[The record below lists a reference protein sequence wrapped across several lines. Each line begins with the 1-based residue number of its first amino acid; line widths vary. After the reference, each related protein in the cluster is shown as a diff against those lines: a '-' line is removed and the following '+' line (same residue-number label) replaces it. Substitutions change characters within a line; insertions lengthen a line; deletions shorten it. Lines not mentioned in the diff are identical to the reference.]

1 MRTGG
6 LVSVLLAAAA
16 LAAGSASGSPSPLA
30 SIPALPSRDQVVA
43 ERGHFLQL
51 AEQAI
56 RDAKT
61 HWWNDKLGWYN
72 EQLEFNF
79 PPEPLLMLWSA
90 YQLFEAVDGVAIAD
104 PTPANIGQAKWFA
117 NMAERY
123 YNPALKPVG
132 AYAYYMGKR
141 DPNIPYF
148 FDDNGWFG
156 IAFLDAY
163 QATHDRR
170 YVVDAERAFR
180 FLAVSG
186 WNSDGGGF
194 WWNTVHRYTTSEPL
208 AAAVW
213 IGARLYEATKI
224 RSFLSKAERW
234 DAWANTHLWS
244 RSQGLYQRSPTDG
257 TVMSYV
263 EGLMAAG
270 NAELCKITRRRGY
283 CTRAEQVA
291 TNSLRAFSVDLHWAP
306 QYDAV
311 DLRGVL
317 NLYSIDQ
324 SSAWYALAFH
334 NAERAAGNAA
344 DSRGLFQLGWD
355 GQQVNLGKEVHP
367 GQLGLHGASAS
378 LLAWVAAV
386 PLPKI

>member
-1 MRTGG
+1 MRLGG
-6 LVSVLLAAAA
+6 FLCVLLAAAA
-16 LAAGSASGSPSPLA
+16 LLAGTASGSPSPVSA
-30 SIPALPSRDQVVA
+30 IPALPSHGQVVA

-56 RDAKT
+56 RDAKA

-79 PPEPLLMLWSA
+79 PPEPLVMLWSA
-90 YQLFEAVDGVAIAD
+90 FQLFEAVDAVAVAD
-104 PTPANIGQAKWFA
+104 PTAANIAQAKWFA

-156 IAFLDAY
+156 IAFMDAY

-170 YVVDAERAFR
+170 YLVDALRAYR

-186 WNSDGGGF
+186 WNPDGGGF

-213 IGARLYEATKI
+213 IAARLYEATKVT
-224 RSFLSKAERW
+224 SYLSKAEKW
-234 DAWANTHLWS
+234 DAWANAHIWNA
-244 RSQGLYQRSPTDG
+244 SQGLYGRSPTDG

-263 EGLMAAG
+263 EGLMAGA
-270 NAELCKITRRRGY
+270 NAELCKITGKQGY
-283 CTRAEQVA
+283 CARAEQVA
-291 TNSLRAFSVDLHWAP
+291 TNSLRAFSVNLHWAP

-317 NLYSIDQ
+317 DLYAVDHSD
-324 SSAWYALAFH
+324 AWYALAFH
-334 NAERAAGNAA
+334 NAERAAANAGDA
-344 DSRGLFQLGWD
+344 RGLFQLGWD

-367 GQLGLHGASAS
+367 GQLGLHGATAS

-386 PLPKI
+386 PMPK